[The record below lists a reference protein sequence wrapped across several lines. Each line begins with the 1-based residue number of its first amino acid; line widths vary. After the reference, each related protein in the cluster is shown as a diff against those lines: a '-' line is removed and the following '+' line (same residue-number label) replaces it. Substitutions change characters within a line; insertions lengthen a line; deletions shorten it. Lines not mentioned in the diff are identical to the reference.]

1 MRRLAAGDGQTRRR
15 SARRIAATIAA
26 PLLAAGSVAGAAG
39 SAAARSADTAVEGSG
54 SIGSIGSSGSGSS
67 SASGGSGG
75 SSGSSVPGSA
85 QLAGS
90 AMELDGLLSN
100 PNLVGSAILNV
111 PGSLAAAL
119 PALTTGPGPATF
131 TFPAKPDASVQKM
144 VSLGDSYSA
153 MGRVFPG
160 TWLPG
165 PVTCVRT
172 GDSYPV
178 QVAQALGTPT
188 LVDATCSGATVVD
201 MYASQPNTFAPP
213 QLDALS
219 ADTDL
224 VTLSIGGNDV
234 GLAEIVATCVVPAPL
249 GDGQGFSFG
258 SARGQLRELAAGA
271 VGSVGPDS
279 AVDRIAG
286 GSSVSAGADDAAA
299 EDVTD
304 GEDAP
309 AADGGAGGGAG
320 TEGAAGDGT
329 GTGTGTDGDAAG
341 DGSGSASSAGSLDG
355 GSTGSGGSSG
365 SAGSGGSSGS
375 GDSGAEGE
383 SSSGSA
389 SGSSDLLPFYPGGC
403 QELLDGPVDERF
415 AQLDADLDRL
425 YADIRA
431 RAPHAQILATGYLDV
446 LPPVGSCPALATIAP
461 GDLEALRAFESR
473 LDDAIAAAVERN
485 GALTAVTTKSP
496 GHDLCAAPS
505 ERFTDLFGLS
515 TGAGSMHPTTGGH
528 NHVTEEVLASLRAA
542 GYEIR

>member
-1 MRRLAAGDGQTRRR
+1 M
-15 SARRIAATIAA
+15 
-26 PLLAAGSVAGAAG
+26 
-39 SAAARSADTAVEGSG
+39 
-54 SIGSIGSSGSGSS
+54 
-67 SASGGSGG
+67 
-75 SSGSSVPGSA
+75 PGSA

-90 AMELDGLLSN
+90 AMELDGSLAN

-131 TFPAKPDASVQKM
+131 TFPAQPGAPVQKM

-234 GLAEIVATCVVPAPL
+234 GLAEIVTTCVVPAPL

-299 EDVTD
+299 EDVAD

-320 TEGAAGDGT
+320 TDGAAGDGT
-329 GTGTGTDGDAAG
+329 DAAG
-341 DGSGSASSAGSLDG
+341 DGSGSASSAGSLDE
-355 GSTGSGGSSG
+355 GSTG
-365 SAGSGGSSGS
+365 SAGSGGSTGS

-461 GDLEALRAFESR
+461 ADLEALRAFESR
-473 LDDAIAAAVERN
+473 LDDAIAAAAERN

-505 ERFTDLFGLS
+505 ERFTDLFGLA

-528 NHVTEEVLASLRAA
+528 NHVTEEVISSLRAA